1 MTPEYVVHGLE
12 LSYFTGK
19 LEAYVR
25 VKGIPHRFVAM
36 DSADFRRCSRETG
49 VAQMPQI
56 ERPDGSWTT
65 DTTAFIAT
73 FEDEQTEPRLRP
85 QAPAAAFLSL
95 LLEDFCDEWLWR
107 SALYYRWAFADDRR
121 LLSAQLA
128 RTLLR
133 DIPAPFWLRRR
144 FILMRQRWVFL
155 RNDGV
160 TRMTAPQIEALYH
173 ETIDA
178 LEPIFAARRYLFGD
192 RPCEADF
199 GLFGPF
205 FRHFSHDPTPAAIL
219 RDRGP
224 HTLAWAAR
232 LWATRPHDL
241 AGTAPIL
248 DAPEDLAPLFTMAG
262 EDYLPY
268 LDANHAAVRERLA
281 TVRYQTR
288 GVDWSVPAS
297 PYRAHCLAALRAA
310 YRSLAPHDCATV
322 AARIGR
328 GAQILA
334 ADGALPPAAPR
345 PGGVRVMSRSWTP
358 TS

>member
-36 DSADFRRCSRETG
+36 DSTDFRRCSRETG
-49 VAQMPQI
+49 IAQMPQI
-56 ERPDGSWTT
+56 QRPDGSWTT
-65 DTTAFIAT
+65 DTTAFITA
-73 FEDEQTEPRLRP
+73 FEDEQKEPRLRP
-85 QAPAAAFLSL
+85 PAPAAAFLSL

-107 SALYYRWAFADDRR
+107 PALYYRWAFADDRR
-121 LLSAQLA
+121 LLSAQIA

-133 DIPAPFWLRRR
+133 DIPAPFWLRRH

-155 RNDGV
+155 RSDGV
-160 TRMTAPQIEALYH
+160 TRITAPQIEALYR

-178 LEPIFAARRYLFGD
+178 LEPIFASRRYLFGD

-219 RDRGP
+219 RARGP
-224 HTLAWAAR
+224 HTLAWTAR

-241 AGTAPIL
+241 VRTEPIL
-248 DAPEDLAPLFTMAG
+248 EAPEDLAPLLEMAG
-262 EDYLPY
+262 DDYLPY
-268 LDANHAAVRERLA
+268 LHANHAAVRERRG
-281 TVRYQTR
+281 TVRYQVR

-297 PYRAHCLAALRAA
+297 PYRAHCLVVLRAA
-310 YRSLAPHDCATV
+310 YQSLGPDDRAAV

-328 GAQILA
+328 GARILA
-334 ADGALPPAAPR
+334 AQETLPLATPRADGA
-345 PGGVRVMSRSWTP
+345 RVANRHGSRGS
-358 TS
+358 